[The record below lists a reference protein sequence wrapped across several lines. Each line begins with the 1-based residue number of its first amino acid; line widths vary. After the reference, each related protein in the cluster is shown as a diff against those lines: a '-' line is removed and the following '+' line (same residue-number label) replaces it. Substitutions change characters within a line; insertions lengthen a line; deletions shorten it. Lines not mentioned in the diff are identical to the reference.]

1 MLKFEE
7 ICDLVRL
14 VGTTGVSRVE
24 IEHAGSR
31 VAIDGR
37 PAVQM
42 VAAADVAGVA
52 PAGPVV
58 ELSGGSTVQ
67 SPEEAAGEGMGE
79 DVTLIPSPIVGTFYR
94 APNPD
99 AEPYVKVGDDVNAG
113 QVLCIVEAMK
123 LMNEIESDLDG
134 KIVKIFP
141 ENSEAVEYGQ
151 PLFAIRQ
158 A

>member
-42 VAAADVAGVA
+42 VAAADIGAVAQ
-52 PAGPVV
+52 AGPVV
-58 ELSGGSTVQ
+58 GLSSGSTAQ
-67 SPEEAAGEGMGE
+67 TPEAADEGMGD